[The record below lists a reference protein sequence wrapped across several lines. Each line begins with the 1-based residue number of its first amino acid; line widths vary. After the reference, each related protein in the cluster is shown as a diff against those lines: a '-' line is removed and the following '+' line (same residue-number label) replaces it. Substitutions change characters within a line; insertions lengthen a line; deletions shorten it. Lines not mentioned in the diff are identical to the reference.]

1 MYNERGTQIDR
12 ASLSIP
18 VQVTGWKTLPAAG
31 EEVFEIDTE
40 VSRFS
45 SSCNTSNSVQNL
57 ANRIATQRKADDMVK
72 KMEVDVVAVTKKHE
86 EHLKKY
92 RSVFLMI

>member
-40 VSRFS
+40 VILFS
-45 SSCNTSNSVQNL
+45 SSYNKSNSVQNL
-57 ANRIATQRKADDMVK
+57 ANRIAAQRKADNVAK
-72 KMEVDVVAVTKKHE
+72 KMEVDAVAVTKKHE

-92 RSVFLMI
+92 RSVDFMI